1 MHHSTND
8 KYLDKNFGSTLIIWD
23 RIFGTFQAEEEQT
36 VYGITTPINSYN
48 PITLNFHEWKD
59 IVLDVINSRSL
70 KEAYAMLFTSPSK
83 LETVKAKF
91 NSIHLKEFEKANKTD
106 VNFIK
111 INNIDKE
118 RNSTISQSWNM
129 KN

>member
-1 MHHSTND
+1 
-8 KYLDKNFGSTLIIWD
+8 LDKNFGSTLIIWD
-23 RIFGTFQAEEEQT
+23 KIFGTFQAEEEQT
-36 VYGITTPINSYN
+36 LYGITTPINYYN

-59 IVLDVINSRSL
+59 IVLDVRQSRSL

-91 NSIHLKEFEKANKTD
+91 NSIYLKESEQANKM
-106 VNFIK
+106 
-111 INNIDKE
+111 NNIEKE
-118 RNSTISQSWNM
+118 RSIAFSQSWNI